1 MGRLDVVNW
10 NLETIK
16 KCLFATSIQQSGT
29 VGSGCEPIFFSLL
42 LILESIQ
49 ISSVIVG
56 CRSPSARP
64 LPWENMCAWL
74 KDLQKAFL
82 ESLDK
87 AGAAEAHGL
96 PCHGSLT
103 QGRWREWDPTESS
116 QPVSCS
122 WGRGT
127 LVAASTSFLLGIF
140 FFTSPNPNF
149 LPPKTPFISLQL
161 TDVHRVF
168 LQPAECQPP
177 RKLDCR
183 TQAQLCRSCWHFEHI
198 LSKEAFCVE
207 MCTGVC
213 HVTSSFLPVWDLHL
227 CKS

>member
-64 LPWENMCAWL
+64 LSWENMCAWL
-74 KDLQKAFL
+74 KDLQKAVL
-82 ESLDK
+82 ERLDRV
-87 AGAAEAHGL
+87 GNAEAYCL
-96 PCHGSLT
+96 SCCGSLT
-103 QGRWREWDPTESS
+103 QGWLKKPDLESS
-116 QPVSCS
+116 EPAS
-122 WGRGT
+122 WGWGSEE

-140 FFTSPNPNF
+140 FFASTKPNF
-149 LPPKTPFISLQL
+149 LHPSASHFMSFPSTYRCAQSSTATHRMPFPKET
-161 TDVHRVF
+161 
-168 LQPAECQPP
+168 
-177 RKLDCR
+177 
-183 TQAQLCRSCWHFEHI
+183 
-198 LSKEAFCVE
+198 
-207 MCTGVC
+207 
-213 HVTSSFLPVWDLHL
+213 
-227 CKS
+227 